1 MQQTGYPLGQPI
13 EWVVDLA
20 SSEILIFQ
28 LSCFL
33 ISVVRTKSSPP
44 MENRTL
50 LAECHLSLENTL
62 SVPIGLAPPD
72 DCPNTFECERFALS
86 FVVLLEFV
94 VDVHGKATKFS
105 WECPIVFY

>member
-1 MQQTGYPLGQPI
+1 MIKMQQTGYPLGQPI

-44 MENRTL
+44 TENRTL

-86 FVVLLEFV
+86 FLVLLEFV
-94 VDVHGKATKFS
+94 VDFHIQTTNFS
-105 WECPIVFY
+105 F